1 MTLFKN
7 TSETNFHTP
16 WFRCHEQSVS
26 SSRKGYVGIG
36 RFFNLLHFMKGHT
49 STLND
54 MQNMNNPEGKGATE
68 DRVSYRYA
76 VTTKSQSYM
85 GTV

>member
-1 MTLFKN
+1 MN
-7 TSETNFHTP
+7 RAYQAAE
-16 WFRCHEQSVS
+16 R
-26 SSRKGYVGIG
+26 GYVGIG
-36 RFFNLLHFMKGHT
+36 RFFNPLHFMKGHT

-76 VTTKSQSYM
+76 VTAESQSYM
-85 GTV
+85 GIV